1 MVWLKWRQAAGEPG
15 AKGFPYPS
23 GCTAEWLAYDADDDL
38 LSISLLGGSAPQVPA
53 LRGIATFPDK

>member
-1 MVWLKWRQAAGEPG
+1 MARVETGAAGEPG

-38 LSISLLGGSAPQVPA
+38 LSISPLSGSVQQQPA